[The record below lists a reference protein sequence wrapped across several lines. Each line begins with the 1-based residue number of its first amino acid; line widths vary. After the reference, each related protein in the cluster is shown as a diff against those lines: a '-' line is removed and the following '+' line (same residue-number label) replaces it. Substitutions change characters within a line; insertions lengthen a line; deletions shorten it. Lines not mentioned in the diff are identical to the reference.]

1 MILNIRFER
10 CNERNRKFNEV
21 LCEKKYDVYIY
32 FSACESQT
40 TWYLIF
46 ILTQKCTVFKRDVN
60 FTRLD

>member
-32 FSACESQT
+32 FSAYESQT

-46 ILTQKCTVFKRDVN
+46 ILIQKCTVFKRDVN